1 MKRLQALNRRDAL
14 KVMAGGGA
22 SATALKTLAGSAG
35 VASFLG
41 AVPDPL
47 EAAQVATR
55 RGLPRLKITDIK
67 VIRTQIG
74 NNHMVNAKVLTSE
87 AGLYGIGCG
96 GHAERTLLVGETIE
110 QYLKP
115 AVVGRYADEIED
127 IWQMAWLSP
136 YWRASVD
143 ANNAMSAIDG
153 ALWDILGKRAGMPV
167 HNLLGGKV
175 RPSLPMFANV
185 NGRDLKE
192 LEDNSRARIA
202 EGYKHLRVG
211 AVGGDG
217 AERGGGPGGRAGG
230 AAGGGGA
237 AAGGRGGGAPTP
249 TFGQGNLPGG
259 GGVGSPGFG
268 DRGPIYRSRGPGY
281 QYSNN
286 LINSLDHL
294 RKTIGFDVDL
304 LAEVDF
310 RLTPSEALV
319 LAKALEPFRM
329 FWVEEFFAPEDVE
342 WHRVLRAQSST
353 PVAWGEVAVSQ
364 VEWVPL
370 VANRWID
377 FMRMHISACGGLNM
391 ARKTAAMCSFF
402 NVRTAWHGPGNVSP
416 VGHAVNTQ
424 IDFAAPNFGCGEG
437 APFSAQLQEL
447 FPGCP
452 ERKNGMTYSND
463 LPGLGIDI
471 DEKVAAKY
479 APTTPGSDR
488 GVRCYDGSAC
498 RP

>member
-1 MKRLQALNRRDAL
+1 MDRSHTLNRRNAL
-14 KVMAGGGA
+14 KLLAGGGA
-22 SATALKTLAGSAG
+22 SVTALKTLAGGTAG
-35 VASFLG
+35 FVSLMG
-41 AVPDPL
+41 AMPDPL

-67 VIRTQIG
+67 VIQTQVG
-74 NNHMVNAKVLTSE
+74 NTNMTNAKVITSE
-87 AGLYGIGCG
+87 AGLYGVGCG
-96 GHAERTLLVGETIE
+96 GHAERQSIVAQTIE
-110 QYLKP
+110 QFLKP
-115 AVVGRYADEIED
+115 AVIGRYCDEIED
-127 IWQMAWLSP
+127 IWQMAWLAP

-175 RPSLPMFANV
+175 RPALPMFANI
-185 NGRDLKE
+185 NGGDLSQ
-192 LEDNSRARIA
+192 LEENARARMA

-217 AERGGGPGGRAGG
+217 SDAGGRGRGAG
-230 AAGGGGA
+230 
-237 AAGGRGGGAPTP
+237 AGGRGGGAGAPAGITG
-249 TFGQGNLPGG
+249 GQGNLPGG

-281 QYSNN
+281 QYTNN
-286 LINSLDHL
+286 LIKSVEHL
-294 RKTIGFDVDL
+294 RKTVGFDVDL

-319 LAKALEPFRM
+319 LGKALEPFRM
-329 FWVEEFFAPEDVE
+329 FWVEEFFAPEDVA
-342 WHRVLRAQSST
+342 WHQILRQQCST
-353 PVAWGEVAVSQ
+353 PAAWGEVAVSQ
-364 VEWVPL
+364 IEWVPL

-391 ARKTAAMCSFF
+391 ARKTAAMCGFF

-424 IDFAAPNFGCGEG
+424 IDFATPNFGCGEG
-437 APFSAQLQEL
+437 APFSAQLQEM

-452 ERKNGMTYSND
+452 ERKGGMTYSND

-471 DEKVAAKY
+471 DEKVAAKF
-479 APTTPGSDR
+479 APKSPGTDR

>member
-1 MKRLQALNRRDAL
+1 MNRSQRLDRRNAL
-14 KVMAGGGA
+14 KLLAGGAGLA
-22 SATALKTLAGSAG
+22 SMVGT
-35 VASFLG
+35 
-41 AVPDPL
+41 VPDHL
-47 EAAQVATR
+47 EAAQVSTR

-67 VIRTQIG
+67 VIRTQVG
-74 NNHMVNAKVLTSE
+74 NTHMTNAKVLTSE
-87 AGLYGIGCG
+87 PGLYGVGCG
-96 GHAERTLLVGETIE
+96 GHAERQAIVAETIE
-110 QYLKP
+110 QFLKP
-115 AVVGRYADEIED
+115 AVVGRYVDEIED
-127 IWQMAWLSP
+127 IWQMAWLAP

-153 ALWDILGKRAGMPV
+153 ALWDIMGKRAGMPV

-175 RPSLPMFANV
+175 RPALPMFANV

-192 LEDNSRARIA
+192 LEDNARARIA
-202 EGYKHLRVG
+202 DGYKHLRVG

-217 AERGGGPGGRAGG
+217 SGAGGGARGGGPPAPGGITG
-230 AAGGGGA
+230 
-237 AAGGRGGGAPTP
+237 
-249 TFGQGNLPGG
+249 GQGNRPGG
-259 GGVGSPGFG
+259 GGLGSPGFG
-268 DRGPIYRSRGPGY
+268 ERGPIYRARGQGSMY
-281 QYSNN
+281 INN
-286 LINSLDHL
+286 LVASLEHV
-294 RKTIGFDVDL
+294 RKTIGFGVDL
-304 LAEVDF
+304 CAEVDF

-319 LAKALEPFRM
+319 LAKAVEPFRM

-342 WHRVLRAQSST
+342 WHKVLRSQSST

-364 VEWVPL
+364 LEWVPL
-370 VANRWID
+370 VANRLID

-391 ARKTAAMCSFF
+391 ARKTAAMCEFF

-416 VGHAVNTQ
+416 VGHAVNTH
-424 IDFAAPNFGCGEG
+424 IDFAVPNFGCGEG

-471 DEKVAAKY
+471 DEKVAAKF
-479 APTTPGSDR
+479 APTTPGTDR
-488 GVRCYDGSAC
+488 GVRCYDGSPC